1 MSKENSSPVFP
12 GNYTVIVS
20 YYDKYGT
27 FVTRHSTTVYLTPD
41 FILSEIDPF
50 RGFRAFKVL
59 IFRQSS
65 NDLPF

>member
-1 MSKENSSPVFP
+1 MTNTERLLPAILLPFTSP
-12 GNYTVIVS
+12 
-20 YYDKYGT
+20 
-27 FVTRHSTTVYLTPD
+27 PD